1 VLVIGFMV
9 GLDPLANYDT
19 WWHLAGGRYIV
30 EQGAITHTD
39 PFSFTM
45 NGREWVMHEW
55 GWDLLIF
62 YLYAWFGP
70 LGVILLRACVSA
82 LIFLSLYYL
91 ALRRGASAFIALL
104 VTLLATQAIG
114 IWINERPQVLQPLFI
129 LCALHLMHSYRQGK
143 GRAMLLY
150 PVLMVLWVNFHG
162 SFPFGLVLLVLFVG
176 CELLR
181 VQKLGL
187 RRALPVLVS
196 RPSIF
201 LFGVILL
208 AVIACFLGPNGAR
221 GAMYPLDYV
230 NGKLAWAVEAVQE
243 WKSPDWHH
251 SYMRPIELTI
261 LFTFLAMALSPMSP
275 APFDLLS
282 VLMGVHMLLQWGR
295 NGPLFATLA
304 SPVLAVHLSA
314 WTDTVLLGGRSLER
328 ELDGR
333 GGHRELPMRVASWVV
348 ILALAVLMLTRVP
361 WNGQMNRLIKLDQYP
376 VKAAEVVALNKVKG
390 HMWNVYHWGGYLV
403 WRFYKERPVFI
414 DGRADVYGKAIWDD
428 YQKISQ
434 GRSGWREM
442 LDKWD
447 VQYLLIDSSY
457 GMCRTLDLAPDF
469 VRIYTDSRASV
480 YVRDSKVN
488 ADVLARYRA
497 GKLIVPKTDLPDLN
511 AFLYR

>member
-1 VLVIGFMV
+1 
-9 GLDPLANYDT
+9 
-19 WWHLAGGRYIV
+19 
-30 EQGAITHTD
+30 
-39 PFSFTM
+39 
-45 NGREWVMHEW
+45 
-55 GWDLLIF
+55 
-62 YLYAWFGP
+62 
-70 LGVILLRACVSA
+70 
-82 LIFLSLYYL
+82 
-91 ALRRGASAFIALL
+91 
-104 VTLLATQAIG
+104 
-114 IWINERPQVLQPLFI
+114 
-129 LCALHLMHSYRQGK
+129 
-143 GRAMLLY
+143 
-150 PVLMVLWVNFHG
+150 
-162 SFPFGLVLLVLFVG
+162 
-176 CELLR
+176 
-181 VQKLGL
+181 
-187 RRALPVLVS
+187 
-196 RPSIF
+196 
-201 LFGVILL
+201 
-208 AVIACFLGPNGAR
+208 
-221 GAMYPLDYV
+221 
-230 NGKLAWAVEAVQE
+230 
-243 WKSPDWHH
+243 
-251 SYMRPIELTI
+251 
-261 LFTFLAMALSPMSP
+261 
-275 APFDLLS
+275 
-282 VLMGVHMLLQWGR
+282 
-295 NGPLFATLA
+295 
-304 SPVLAVHLSA
+304 
-314 WTDTVLLGGRSLER
+314 
-328 ELDGR
+328 
-333 GGHRELPMRVASWVV
+333 LPMRVASWVV